1 MVAGSL
7 MLSLVLLGGC
17 VAGPQEL
24 LTPTL
29 NPTSLAYV
37 GQVYEGGILG
47 SIWNLTDI
55 RCEVQLDRVQII
67 LEMEGGEEGIP
78 YYETVEVYNDQVL
91 FPVAPDEEAYDL
103 SWGEA
108 RIDITI
114 SDLYAYDYP
123 LSEKL
128 PLIPPDNPM
137 VTKIGL
143 YPTYDD
149 ALLGF
154 SIGLKRAAPY
164 EISTEELRALY
175 QVSGELESTARIV
188 IEVLE

>member
-1 MVAGSL
+1 MSRNGSL
-7 MLSLVLLGGC
+7 ILFLLLLAGC
-17 VAGPQEL
+17 VASPQEPP
-24 LTPTL
+24 TPTL
-29 NPTSLAYV
+29 PAYI

-47 SIWNLTDI
+47 YIWNLTDI
-55 RCEVQLDRVQII
+55 RCEVQPDRVRLV
-67 LEMEGGEEGIP
+67 LEMGGGEEGIP
-78 YYETVEVYNDQVL
+78 NFQLVEVYNDQVL
-91 FPVAPDEEAYDL
+91 FPLAPDEEAYDP

-123 LSEKL
+123 LNEKL
-128 PLIPPDNPM
+128 PIVLPDSPL

-154 SIGLKRAAPY
+154 SIGLKAAAPY
-164 EISTEELRALY
+164 EVST
-175 QVSGELESTARIV
+175 LESPARIV
-188 IEVLE
+188 IEVSE

>member
-1 MVAGSL
+1 MSRNGCL
-7 MLSLVLLGGC
+7 LLSLLLLAGC
-17 VAGPQEL
+17 VARPQEPP
-24 LTPTL
+24 TPT
-29 NPTSLAYV
+29 PPPAYI

-47 SIWNLTDI
+47 YIWNLTDV
-55 RCEVQLDRVQII
+55 RCEVQPDRVRLV
-67 LEMEGGEEGIP
+67 LEMGGGEEGIP
-78 YYETVEVYNDQVL
+78 YFQLVEVYNDQVL
-91 FPVAPDEEAYDL
+91 FPIAPDQEAYDP

-114 SDLYAYDYP
+114 GDLYAYDYP
-123 LSEKL
+123 LNEKL
-128 PLIPPDNPM
+128 PIVLPDNPL

-154 SIGLKRAAPY
+154 SIGLKVAAPY
-164 EISTEELRALY
+164 EVST
-175 QVSGELESTARIV
+175 LESPARIV

>member
-1 MVAGSL
+1 MSRNGSL
-7 MLSLVLLGGC
+7 FLLSILLLAGC
-17 VAGPQEL
+17 VTRPQEL
-24 LTPTL
+24 PTPT
-29 NPTSLAYV
+29 PLAYI

-47 SIWNLTDI
+47 YIWNLTDI
-55 RCEVQLDRVQII
+55 RCEVQPDRVRLV
-67 LEMEGGEEGIP
+67 LEMGGGEQGIAHFQL
-78 YYETVEVYNDQVL
+78 VEVYNDEVL
-91 FPVAPDEEAYDL
+91 FPVAPDQEAYDP

-123 LSEKL
+123 LNEKL
-128 PLIPPDNPM
+128 PIIPPDNPL

-154 SIGLKRAAPY
+154 SIGLKVAAPY
-164 EISTEELRALY
+164 EVST
-175 QVSGELESTARIV
+175 SESPARIV
-188 IEVLE
+188 IEILK

>member
-1 MVAGSL
+1 MSRNGSL
-7 MLSLVLLGGC
+7 ILSLLLLVLAGC
-17 VAGPQEL
+17 VARPQEPP
-24 LTPTL
+24 TPT
-29 NPTSLAYV
+29 PPAYI

-47 SIWNLTDI
+47 YIWNLTDI
-55 RCEVQLDRVQII
+55 RCEVQPDRVRLI
-67 LEMEGGEEGIP
+67 LQMGGGEEGIP
-78 YYETVEVYNDQVL
+78 YFELVEVYNDQVL
-91 FPVAPDEEAYDL
+91 FPVAPNQEAYDP

-108 RIDITI
+108 RIDIMV

-123 LSEKL
+123 LNEKL
-128 PLIPPDNPM
+128 PIVLPDNPL

-154 SIGLKRAAPY
+154 SIGLKAAAPY
-164 EISTEELRALY
+164 EVSTLG
-175 QVSGELESTARIV
+175 SPARIV